1 MFWLSVKWRSGS
13 CAHAAN
19 ADRRQESTRTTIDHS
34 FHVGAGILWHTRL
47 CDQSSRSFSQGE
59 YLLRLVLMCRYVGLG
74 FGQLTRCFR
83 SHRSLLLENL
93 ALRQQLAVAEAQASP
108 TPDGSG

>member
-1 MFWLSVKWRSGS
+1 MWVPEYFGTLAYVTNHPEALLR
-13 CAHAAN
+13 
-19 ADRRQESTRTTIDHS
+19 
-34 FHVGAGILWHTRL
+34 
-47 CDQSSRSFSQGE
+47 GE

-83 SHRSLLLENL
+83 SHRSLRLENL

>member
-1 MFWLSVKWRSGS
+1 MLHKRPYVLAQREME
-13 CAHAAN
+13 
-19 ADRRQESTRTTIDHS
+19 RRQLCTRC
-34 FHVGAGILWHTRL
+34 L
-47 CDQSSRSFSQGE
+47 CDQSSRSSSQGE

-108 TPDGSG
+108 TPDRSG